1 MNGDWIIRTISSS
14 DDWDAALTLLRSV
27 FVDEGFTEP
36 HLAEQTFV
44 RSLIEGQG
52 EFLAAVDSDG
62 TILGA
67 VLLPN
72 QQSPL
77 RQIAEAD
84 EAEFR
89 LLGVSGAARGR
100 GIGRGLVQECL
111 NRAKRLRTRTMVLST
126 QPSMLAAQFLYESL
140 GFRRQPERDWVT
152 PQGSVR
158 WVYAVEL
165 DKAEQEAILHTSP

>member
-1 MNGDWIIRTISSS
+1 MKNDWTIRHISSS
-14 DDWDAALTLLRSV
+14 NDWESALTLLRSV
-27 FVDEGFTEP
+27 FVDEGFTEAY
-36 HLAEQTFV
+36 LADQTFV
-44 RSLIEGQG
+44 RSLIEGEG

-72 QQSPL
+72 QQSAL
-77 RQIAEAD
+77 RQIARAD

-100 GIGRGLVQECL
+100 GIGRRLVEECL
-111 NRAKRLRTRTMVLST
+111 RRAQGLHIGAMVLST
-126 QPSMLAAQFLYESL
+126 QPSMLAAHHLYESL
-140 GFRRQPERDWVT
+140 GFRRQPERDWRT

-158 WVYAVEL
+158 WVYSVKLKSA
-165 DKAEQEAILHTSP
+165 D

>member
-1 MNGDWIIRTISSS
+1 MHTETKSSWTIRAISSS
-14 DDWDAALTLLRSV
+14 HDWAAALTLLRSV

-36 HLAEQTFV
+36 HLADQTFL
-44 RSLIEGQG
+44 RSLIEGEG
-52 EFLAAVDSDG
+52 DFLAAVDNDG

-72 QQSPL
+72 QQSTL
-77 RQIAEAD
+77 RQIARAD

-89 LLGVSGAARGR
+89 LLGVNGAARGR

-111 NRAKRLRTRTMVLST
+111 NRAKLLRTRTMVLST
-126 QPSMLAAQFLYESL
+126 QPSMLAAQMLYESL

-152 PQGSVR
+152 SHGSVR

-165 DKAEQEAILHTSP
+165 DKGE